1 MIISAARFH
10 TCSLLIASG
19 LCVGACQA
27 ASNIL
32 IWPIDPY
39 LPPDEKAAE
48 LWIQNQGTT
57 PTTMQVRVVR
67 WRQEE
72 GFERYVAQQ
81 DVAASPPIVRIG
93 GGKKQLIRLI
103 SQAQV
108 PMGVEQAY
116 RVVVDEIPQPQD
128 NSKPQLG
135 LKLQM
140 RYSIPLFVYG
150 QGIETQR
157 SGAHHAFV
165 NPARLSW
172 RLAQENGKPAIEII
186 NNDEVHARISKVSVR
201 QGGQQHTLADGLWG
215 YVLPRSSRL
224 FPLPAG
230 IASPTELS
238 ASLNARDSRWLATP
252 RQADIR

>member
-1 MIISAARFH
+1 MITGATRFH
-10 TCSLLIASG
+10 SCGLLIALWLFAS
-19 LCVGACQA
+19 ASHA

-39 LPPDEKAAE
+39 LPAGEKAAE
-48 LWIQNQGTT
+48 LWVQNQGDT
-57 PTTMQVRVVR
+57 PTTMQVRIVR
-67 WRQEE
+67 WRQEG
-72 GFERYVAQQ
+72 GFERYDAQQ
-81 DVAASPPIVRIG
+81 DVVASPPIVTIG

-103 SQAQV
+103 SQAQI

-135 LKLQM
+135 IKLQM

-165 NPARLSW
+165 NPTKLSW
-172 RLAQENGKPAIEII
+172 RMTRDNGQPAIEIT
-186 NNDEVHARISKVSVR
+186 NNDEIHARISKVSVR
-201 QGGQQHTLADGLWG
+201 QGGRQRELADGLWG
-215 YVLPRSSRL
+215 YVLPHSSRL

-230 IASPTELS
+230 VTAPSEIS
-238 ASLNARDSRWLATP
+238 ASLNARDSRWLASS
-252 RQADIR
+252 R